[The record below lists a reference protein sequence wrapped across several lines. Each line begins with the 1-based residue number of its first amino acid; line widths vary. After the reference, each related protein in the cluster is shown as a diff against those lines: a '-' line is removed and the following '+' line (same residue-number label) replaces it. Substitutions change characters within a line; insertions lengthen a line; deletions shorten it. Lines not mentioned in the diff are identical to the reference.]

1 MNMKH
6 LIIIGDGMADWHI
19 PSLGGKTILENA
31 YTPYMNKLA
40 KEGCNGVLQTIPTG
54 LPSGSDV
61 ANLSIL
67 GYNPHE
73 VCDGRGPYEAQ
84 GLSINLQAD
93 DLILRCNLVSIDNSI
108 LKSHSA
114 DYITTE
120 EADILIHYL
129 QEYLGNEFVNF
140 YTGKQYR
147 HLLVIKGGHK
157 DVNCTPPHDIISKS
171 LYAYLPQAKEP
182 SAKETARLIQD
193 LILKSQRILKDH
205 PVNKKRMKNGK
216 MPANSIWPWGGGYLP
231 QIKPFNNKFPQVKSG
246 AIISAVDLIRGIGHS
261 IGLQPIEVPGATGNY
276 KTNYKNK
283 VIATLD
289 SLQDNDFVYLHIEAS
304 DESGHEGDIFLK
316 QRTIE
321 DLDSQIIGPIYE
333 TIKGWNTSV
342 AIAVLPD
349 HATPCE
355 CRSHT
360 TDPVP
365 FFIWHRDIIPDTVQK
380 FDETSAYNGMYG
392 TLKGD
397 EFINEFMKE

>member
-1 MNMKH
+1 MKH

-31 YTPYMNKLA
+31 YTPYMNKVA

-147 HLLVIKGGHK
+147 HLLVIKGGHS
-157 DVNCTPPHDIISKS
+157 VPPYRRFHHHQSRS
-171 LYAYLPQAKEP
+171 FRFYAPRK
-182 SAKETARLIQD
+182 
-193 LILKSQRILKDH
+193 
-205 PVNKKRMKNGK
+205 
-216 MPANSIWPWGGGYLP
+216 
-231 QIKPFNNKFPQVKSG
+231 
-246 AIISAVDLIRGIGHS
+246 
-261 IGLQPIEVPGATGNY
+261 
-276 KTNYKNK
+276 
-283 VIATLD
+283 
-289 SLQDNDFVYLHIEAS
+289 
-304 DESGHEGDIFLK
+304 
-316 QRTIE
+316 
-321 DLDSQIIGPIYE
+321 
-333 TIKGWNTSV
+333 
-342 AIAVLPD
+342 
-349 HATPCE
+349 
-355 CRSHT
+355 
-360 TDPVP
+360 
-365 FFIWHRDIIPDTVQK
+365 
-380 FDETSAYNGMYG
+380 
-392 TLKGD
+392 
-397 EFINEFMKE
+397 